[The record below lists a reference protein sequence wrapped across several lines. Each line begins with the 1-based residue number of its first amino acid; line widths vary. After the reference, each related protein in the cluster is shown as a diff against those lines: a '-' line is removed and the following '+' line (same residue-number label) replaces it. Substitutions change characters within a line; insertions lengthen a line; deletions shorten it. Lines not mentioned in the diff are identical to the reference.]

1 MANRFSYLEQILL
14 NVSRFF
20 AYVGAAVLGFMVLF
34 VTVDVIGRYIFNHP
48 LKGDY
53 ELLVLAAGIVGSFGL
68 AYCMITGGN
77 IRIDIATSHFPQKI
91 RGILNII
98 AYLFGSIFW
107 ALVSW
112 RSTLFAMQY
121 KETNRISGMLPI
133 PIYPFA
139 FLVTLGCTLICLVLL
154 FKLAQSLA
162 KEVKS

>member
-1 MANRFSYLEQILL
+1 LASRFSYLEQILL
-14 NVSRFF
+14 SVSRVF

-34 VTVDVIGRYIFNHP
+34 VTVDVIGRYIFDHP

-77 IRIDIATSHFPQKI
+77 IRIDIVTSHLPQKI
-91 RGILNII
+91 RGILNVI

-107 ALVSW
+107 ALASW
-112 RSTLFAMQY
+112 RSTLFAIQY
-121 KETNRISGMLPI
+121 MKTNRISGMLPI

-139 FLVTLGCTLICLVLL
+139 FLVTLGCVLICLVLL
-154 FKLAQSLA
+154 FKLAQSLL
-162 KEVKS
+162 ER